1 MINKDFIVKEDS
13 HIMDI
18 LYKIN
23 DETEFNIFWDSYLK
37 LQLKINIG
45 KSEIEV
51 FNQCIRNISYL
62 LGYYNNYF
70 KQEFLRNLL
79 LQKLLV
85 KANCNNHDDLIGKTV
100 EYKTTDKSYSWM
112 NGLYNIKEVKNNG
125 LRLLCTDKNNPERE
139 VNFSLFGKGV
149 YIIV

>member
-18 LYKIN
+18 MYQIKNEN
-23 DETEFNIFWDSYLK
+23 DFNTFWNSYLE
-37 LQLKINIG
+37 LQLKINTGIP
-45 KSEIEV
+45 EIDV
-51 FNQCIRNISYL
+51 FNQCTKNIFYL
-62 LGYYNNYF
+62 LGYYTNDF
-70 KQEFLRNLL
+70 KQAFLCNLL
-79 LQKLLV
+79 IQKLLV
-85 KANCNNHDDLIGKTV
+85 KSNCNSYEDLIGKTV